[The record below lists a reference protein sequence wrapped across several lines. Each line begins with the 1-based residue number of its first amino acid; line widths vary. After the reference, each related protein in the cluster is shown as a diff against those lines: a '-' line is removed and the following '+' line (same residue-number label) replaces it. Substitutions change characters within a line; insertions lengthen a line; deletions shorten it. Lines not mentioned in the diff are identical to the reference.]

1 MRQKKILKIL
11 AVCFS
16 TVMLTQPASAA
27 APQQTAQGSLG
38 SVTEESQI
46 LPIPDGSGK
55 YILKSSGFYCLNED
69 GTRENAPAVHYFDH
83 FVIDGTVFD
92 GYYYHDEN
100 GKFAAGNPHMVQ
112 IRNLTAPTED
122 GSGAEVSF
130 DGCYMVNN
138 LGKLSASPQVRYMDN
153 LVVDKT
159 TYNGLYYFDQYGKM
173 VTDPGIHYL
182 EMNAAGQMFDGYYYF
197 GGENGVLVQEEGT
210 TPEGFPVDGIG
221 KVETKDLG
229 MEGLETRLTEL
240 FGSYD
245 GIWSV
250 YVKDLTN
257 DKEFQ
262 LNSLPLYSASLIKAF
277 VMAQTYA
284 NMDTVL
290 QSEAAK
296 MKKDVS
302 DPAVSTKVNDL
313 LWNMITVSDNES
325 FNELVRLQTTSGV
338 FKDGA
343 EAVNAF
349 LAESQFADT
358 SVQHTLSPSA
368 SKDAGLGGRNTT
380 SVKDCGELLSRIYK
394 GECVSKEASEAM
406 LNLLLN
412 QQVTT
417 KIPSGISA
425 SVEIANKTG
434 ETDTDQH
441 DIAIVYGEKTTYIL
455 CVMSENCKSGD
466 AVSHIR
472 DISGIVYNYL
482 NMRLDQ
488 D

>member
-130 DGCYMVNN
+130 DGCNN

-210 TPEGFPVDGIG
+210 TPEGFPVDGTG

-262 LNSLPLYSASLIKAF
+262 LNSRPLYSASLIKAF

-325 FNELVRLQTTSGV
+325 FKELVRLQTTSGV